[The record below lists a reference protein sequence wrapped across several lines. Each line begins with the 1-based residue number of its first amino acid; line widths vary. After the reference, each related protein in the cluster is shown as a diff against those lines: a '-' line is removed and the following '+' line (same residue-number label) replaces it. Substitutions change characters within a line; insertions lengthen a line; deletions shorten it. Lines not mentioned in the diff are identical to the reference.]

1 MSNNN
6 KKGNAVPKLV
16 GHLPEKALEAATLE
30 IRQPS
35 TVASANNGRGFRKP
49 PARVANPLA
58 LNAVNMVGPALRA
71 RAVVAPQQPVQ
82 PSNTARVPY
91 WVAQENALAT
101 QCFGANCGQCTGP
114 NCAPGGATNQCLGAT
129 GACLQGTGE
138 AVGPCLGATGECLQ
152 GTAEVVGP
160 CGGAFCK
167 GGKRLIKKK
176 SRKLRRKTLRK
187 KSRRS

>member
-1 MSNNN
+1 MSNNK

-16 GHLPEKALEAATLE
+16 GHLPQQALESASLE
-30 IRQPS
+30 IRQPA
-35 TVASANNGRGFRKP
+35 TVASANGRGFRR
-49 PARVANPLA
+49 PAARLPNPVA
-58 LNAVNMVGPALRA
+58 LNPVNIVGPALRA
-71 RAVVAPQQPVQ
+71 RAVVAAQQPVQ

-114 NCAPGGATNQCLGAT
+114 NCGPGVSTNQCLGAT
-129 GACLQGTGE
+129 GACLQGTAE
-138 AVGPCLGATGECLQ
+138 VLGPC
-152 GTAEVVGP
+152 V
-160 CGGAFCK
+160 GAFCK